1 MSCEN
6 RFFYCKHCG
15 NLVGLIHSS
24 GVPMICCG
32 EEMTELVPG
41 SVDAAQEKHVPVPT
55 KKCSKV
61 TVAVGEVPH
70 PMEENHY
77 IDWIYLQTER
87 GGQSKCLKPG
97 EEPVAVFSLTDDK
110 PVAVYAHCNL
120 HGLWKADM

>member
-6 RFFYCKHCG
+6 SFFYCQHCG

-41 SVDAAQEKHVPVPT
+41 SVDAAQETHVPVPT

-87 GGQSKCLKPG
+87 GGQRK
-97 EEPVAVFSLTDDK
+97 
-110 PVAVYAHCNL
+110 
-120 HGLWKADM
+120 

>member
-77 IDWIYLQTER
+77 IDWI
-87 GGQSKCLKPG
+87 CLLYTSRC
-97 EEPVAVFSLTDDK
+97 V
-110 PVAVYAHCNL
+110 
-120 HGLWKADM
+120 